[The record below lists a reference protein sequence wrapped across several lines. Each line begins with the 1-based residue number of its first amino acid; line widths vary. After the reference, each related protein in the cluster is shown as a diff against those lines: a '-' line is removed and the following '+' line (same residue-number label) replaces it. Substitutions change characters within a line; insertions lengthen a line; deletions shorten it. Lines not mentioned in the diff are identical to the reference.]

1 MTIKDSLVR
10 LFPLSNLSSKL
21 VNIRHKVEK
30 ESITGTFKLKR
41 NHYKPDYKKVQTFGG
56 YKVSYHVK
64 RIVNLLKNENFLNK
78 HFPNIKFNEI
88 FFFNLKTALVVKT
101 N

>member
-10 LFPLSNLSSKL
+10 LFQLSNLSSKL
-21 VNIRHKVEK
+21 VNIRYKVEK

-41 NHYKPDYKKVQTFGG
+41 NHYKPDYKTVQTFGG

-64 RIVNLLKNENFLNK
+64 RIFGF
-78 HFPNIKFNEI
+78 FPI
-88 FFFNLKTALVVKT
+88 V
-101 N
+101 